1 MIGDCEP
8 FVSRSPAY
16 IMKKRRSFFM
26 ALPVDKDIY
35 IESLSEERSCGMNQ
49 SHIHDYY
56 EIFYLLEGKRR
67 YFINHTLYDVLP
79 HDIILVNKAD
89 VHLSQPATPS
99 PEQKL
104 PGNKYARFLITFSD
118 DFLDSLGSA
127 FDRNFIMKAFNE
139 KKLHI
144 PDNMQNSFSMLL
156 NKMQNKINNEDEYSK
171 YICKLTLIEILVTL
185 NNLSE
190 KNVHPLL
197 DSLTVYEDRI
207 QEVCHYIC
215 NYYNEPITLEQMAKI
230 AYMSPTYFSKKFKR
244 VTGFGL
250 KEYLNNI
257 RIKMATNM
265 LMETQYSITEIAA
278 YCGYNDS
285 NYFGDVFKK
294 IVGVSPIKYRKEH
307 YMD

>member
-1 MIGDCEP
+1 MYIYP
-8 FVSRSPAY
+8 KLLPPPTSKQKSP
-16 IMKKRRSFFM
+16 R
-26 ALPVDKDIY
+26 
-35 IESLSEERSCGMNQ
+35 
-49 SHIHDYY
+49 
-56 EIFYLLEGKRR
+56 
-67 YFINHTLYDVLP
+67 
-79 HDIILVNKAD
+79 
-89 VHLSQPATPS
+89 
-99 PEQKL
+99 
-104 PGNKYARFLITFSD
+104 NKYARFLITFSD
-118 DFLDSLGSA
+118 NFLDSLGSA
-127 FDRNFIMKAFNE
+127 FDRDFIMKAFSI
-139 KKLHI
+139 KKIHI
-144 PDNMQNSFSMLL
+144 PDNMQNSFSILL

-197 DSLTVYEDRI
+197 DNLTVYEDRI

-265 LMETQYSITEIAA
+265 LVETQYSITEIAA

-307 YMD
+307 YMG